1 MAEKM
6 LFSSLPT
13 EYKASLVEL
22 YNQQENVLAHNIK
35 YLRELSTEEKGV
47 FSTKG
52 GSAPVGSVL
61 QIIYKISGK
70 LLPLHFNVAVD
81 RAFVQEDI
89 LRTNYVLINGMMMAV
104 VKEKRN
110 PPLEIVYH
118 NLKDLSD
125 DELDVELQRNIAADK
140 RLGFDLTNGQL
151 VRFSVFNTGED
162 EYAVIVTTVEA
173 VALKL
178 DFHRIFRAAL
188 KLPQPEDVSKIVDA
202 VVGGNGVMTTPVKNY
217 WEKMLSNLP
226 PMPKIPHLNPQPAKG
241 KYSEEAYL
249 VHVPRDILS
258 DLRSKA
264 ESNKLLLMSMLQT
277 AWGLLLQQS
286 NSTDN
291 VSYCILVPQKKKSTP
306 GAQSIVPFLLKA
318 EDNHT
323 VKTMVNNAFK
333 QFVVSQPYA
342 SLGREDIMN
351 LLGKHNEPFDHFLNF
366 YDFLAEP
373 KPYSQV
379 KGTGNGTIVSQKHWD
394 VRDVIL
400 DVSFRNE
407 GNQVIISVDYNGEV
421 YLQNDIA
428 ILVKHYLL
436 VLQQMLTDWNEPVVS
451 FMERLEKHW
460 KAKFEELELSH
471 EDSRS
476 IIQDA
481 LSRIALFQ
489 ECEQGIIQL
498 FVIGA
503 KLYTKFEG
511 DRISEHEV
519 ENQLVFVLSGK
530 VARSIECGDGW
541 YNTLDILKENSW
553 INENVILPKH
563 KVKISAEVITEQ
575 ATILVVPLVNLMS
588 TLKKSPLL
596 AKNIIYHVMRQLEKY
611 QRLWIQS

>member
-104 VKEKRN
+104 IKEKRN

-188 KLPQPEDVSKIVDA
+188 KLPQPDDVSKIVDA

-379 KGTGNGTIVSQKHWD
+379 KGTGDGTIVSQKHWD

-553 INENVILPKH
+553 INENVMLPKH

>member
-188 KLPQPEDVSKIVDA
+188 KLPQPDDVSKIVDA

-226 PMPKIPHLNPQPAKG
+226 SMPKIPHLNPQPAKG

-318 EDNHT
+318 EENHT

-379 KGTGNGTIVSQKHWD
+379 KGTGDGTIVSQKHWD

>member
-162 EYAVIVTTVEA
+162 EYAVIVTSVEA

-188 KLPQPEDVSKIVDA
+188 KLPQPDDVSKIVDA

-379 KGTGNGTIVSQKHWD
+379 KGTGDGTIVSQKHWD

>member
-188 KLPQPEDVSKIVDA
+188 KLPQPDDVSKIVDA

-379 KGTGNGTIVSQKHWD
+379 KGTGDGTIVSQKHWD

-428 ILVKHYLL
+428 ILVKQYLL

>member
-162 EYAVIVTTVEA
+162 EYAIIVTTVEA

-188 KLPQPEDVSKIVDA
+188 KLPQPEDIYKIVDA
-202 VVGGNGVMTTPVKNY
+202 VVGGNGVMTSPVKNY
-217 WEKMLSNLP
+217 WEKMLSDLP

-249 VHVPRDILS
+249 VYVPRDILS

-286 NSTDN
+286 NSVNN
-291 VSYCILVPQKKKSTP
+291 VSYCLLVPQKKKSIP
-306 GAQSIVPFLLKA
+306 GAQSLVPFLLKA
-318 EDNHT
+318 EDNPT

-342 SLGREDIMN
+342 SLGREDIIN
-351 LLGKHNEPFDHFLNF
+351 LLGKHSEPFDHFLNF

-373 KPYSQV
+373 KPYSKV
-379 KGTGNGTIVSQKHWD
+379 KGTGDGTIVSQKHWD

-407 GNQVIISVDYNGEV
+407 GNQVIISVDYNGEA

-428 ILVKHYLL
+428 ILLKHYLL
-436 VLQQMLTDWNEPVVS
+436 VLQQMLTDWNEPVEY
-451 FMERLEKHW
+451 FIERLKKRWEV
-460 KAKFEELELSH
+460 KFQELDESQ

-498 FVIGA
+498 FVLGA

-541 YNTLDILKENSW
+541 YNTLDILKGNSW
-553 INENVILPKH
+553 INENVMLPKH

>member
-188 KLPQPEDVSKIVDA
+188 KLPQPDDVSKIVDA

-286 NSTDN
+286 NSTDS

-379 KGTGNGTIVSQKHWD
+379 KGTGDGTIVSQKHWD

>member
-188 KLPQPEDVSKIVDA
+188 KLPQPDDVSKIVDA

-379 KGTGNGTIVSQKHWD
+379 KGTGDGTIVSQKHWD

-575 ATILVVPLVNLMS
+575 ATILVVPLVNLLS

>member
-6 LFSSLPT
+6 LFPSLPT
-13 EYKASLVEL
+13 EYKTSLAEL
-22 YNQQENVLAHNIK
+22 YNQQENVLAHNIE
-35 YLRELSTEEKGV
+35 YLRELSAEEKGL

-52 GSAPVGSVL
+52 GAAPIGSVL

-81 RAFVQEDI
+81 RAFAREEI

-104 VKEKRN
+104 VKKKRN

-118 NLKDLSD
+118 NMKDLSD
-125 DELDVELQRNIAADK
+125 DELDVELQRNIAADQ
-140 RLGFDLTNGQL
+140 RLGFDLLSGQL

-162 EYAVIVTTVEA
+162 EYAVIVTALEA

-188 KLPQPEDVSKIVDA
+188 KLPQPEDMSKIVDA
-202 VVGGNGVMTTPVKNY
+202 VVGGNGLMTTPVKNY

-226 PMPKIPHLNPQPAKG
+226 PMPKIPHLNSQTANG

-249 VHVPRDILS
+249 AHIPRDILS

-264 ESNKLLLMSMLQT
+264 ESNKILLMSMLQT

-286 NSTDN
+286 NSVNN
-291 VSYCILVPQKKKSTP
+291 VSYCLLVPQKKKSIP
-306 GAQSIVPFLLKA
+306 GAQSLVPFLLKA
-318 EDNHT
+318 EDNPT
-323 VKTMVNNAFK
+323 VKTLVNSAFK

-342 SLGREDIMN
+342 SLGREDIID

-366 YDFLAEP
+366 YDFLAET
-373 KPYSQV
+373 KPYSKV
-379 KGTGNGTIVSQKHWD
+379 KGTGDGTIVSQKHWD

-407 GNQVIISVDYNGEV
+407 GNQAIISVGYNGEA

-428 ILVKHYLL
+428 ILLQHYLL
-436 VLQQMLTDWNEPVVS
+436 VLQQMLTDWNEPVEY
-451 FMERLEKHW
+451 FMERLKKRWE
-460 KAKFEELELSH
+460 AKFQELDESQ

-498 FVIGA
+498 FILGA

-553 INENVILPKH
+553 INENVMLPKH

-575 ATILVVPLVNLMS
+575 STILVVPLVNLMS

>member
-1 MAEKM
+1 
-6 LFSSLPT
+6 
-13 EYKASLVEL
+13 
-22 YNQQENVLAHNIK
+22 
-35 YLRELSTEEKGV
+35 
-47 FSTKG
+47 
-52 GSAPVGSVL
+52 
-61 QIIYKISGK
+61 
-70 LLPLHFNVAVD
+70 
-81 RAFVQEDI
+81 
-89 LRTNYVLINGMMMAV
+89 
-104 VKEKRN
+104 
-110 PPLEIVYH
+110 
-118 NLKDLSD
+118 
-125 DELDVELQRNIAADK
+125 
-140 RLGFDLTNGQL
+140 
-151 VRFSVFNTGED
+151 
-162 EYAVIVTTVEA
+162 
-173 VALKL
+173 
-178 DFHRIFRAAL
+178 
-188 KLPQPEDVSKIVDA
+188 
-202 VVGGNGVMTTPVKNY
+202 
-217 WEKMLSNLP
+217 
-226 PMPKIPHLNPQPAKG
+226 
-241 KYSEEAYL
+241 
-249 VHVPRDILS
+249 
-258 DLRSKA
+258 KA

-277 AWGLLLQQS
+277 AWGLLLRQS

>member
-52 GSAPVGSVL
+52 GSAPVGAVL

-188 KLPQPEDVSKIVDA
+188 KLPHPDDVSKIVDA

-379 KGTGNGTIVSQKHWD
+379 KGTGDGTIVSQKHWD

-511 DRISEHEV
+511 DRISEQEV

>member
-1 MAEKM
+1 
-6 LFSSLPT
+6 
-13 EYKASLVEL
+13 
-22 YNQQENVLAHNIK
+22 
-35 YLRELSTEEKGV
+35 
-47 FSTKG
+47 
-52 GSAPVGSVL
+52 
-61 QIIYKISGK
+61 
-70 LLPLHFNVAVD
+70 
-81 RAFVQEDI
+81 
-89 LRTNYVLINGMMMAV
+89 
-104 VKEKRN
+104 
-110 PPLEIVYH
+110 
-118 NLKDLSD
+118 
-125 DELDVELQRNIAADK
+125 IAADK

-162 EYAVIVTTVEA
+162 EYAIIVTTVEA

-188 KLPQPEDVSKIVDA
+188 KLPQPEDISKIVDA
-202 VVGGNGVMTTPVKNY
+202 VVGGNGVMTSPVKNY

-249 VHVPRDILS
+249 VYVPRDILS

-286 NSTDN
+286 NSVNN
-291 VSYCILVPQKKKSTP
+291 VSYCLLVPQKKKSIP
-306 GAQSIVPFLLKA
+306 GAQSLVPFLLKA
-318 EDNHT
+318 EDNPT
-323 VKTMVNNAFK
+323 VKIMVNNAKKKSIPGAQSLVPFLLKAEDNPTVKIMVNNAFK

-342 SLGREDIMN
+342 SLGREDIIN
-351 LLGKHNEPFDHFLNF
+351 LLGKHSEPFDHFLNF

-373 KPYSQV
+373 KPYSKV
-379 KGTGNGTIVSQKHWD
+379 KGTGDGTIVSQKHWD

-407 GNQVIISVDYNGEV
+407 GNQVIISVDYNGEA

-428 ILVKHYLL
+428 ILLKHYLL
-436 VLQQMLTDWNEPVVS
+436 VLQQMLTDWNEPVEY
-451 FMERLEKHW
+451 FMERLKKRWEV
-460 KAKFEELELSH
+460 KFQELDESQ

-498 FVIGA
+498 FILGA

-511 DRISEHEV
+511 DRISEHDV

-553 INENVILPKH
+553 INENVMLPKH

>member
-188 KLPQPEDVSKIVDA
+188 KLPQPDDVSKIVDA

-379 KGTGNGTIVSQKHWD
+379 KGTGDGTIVSQKHWD

-553 INENVILPKH
+553 INENVMLPKH

>member
-104 VKEKRN
+104 IKEKRN

>member
-61 QIIYKISGK
+61 QVIYKISGK

-162 EYAVIVTTVEA
+162 EYAIIVTTVEA
-173 VALKL
+173 VALKM

-188 KLPQPEDVSKIVDA
+188 KLPQPEDISKIVDA
-202 VVGGNGVMTTPVKNY
+202 VVGGNGVMTSPVKNY
-217 WEKMLSNLP
+217 WEKMLSDLP

-249 VHVPRDILS
+249 VYVPRDILS

-286 NSTDN
+286 NSVNN
-291 VSYCILVPQKKKSTP
+291 VSYCLLVPQKKESIP
-306 GAQSIVPFLLKA
+306 GAQSLVPFLLKA
-318 EDNHT
+318 EDNPT

-379 KGTGNGTIVSQKHWD
+379 KGTGDGTIVSQKHWD

-407 GNQVIISVDYNGEV
+407 GNHVIISVDYNGEV

-553 INENVILPKH
+553 INENVMLPKH

>member
-1 MAEKM
+1 MEEKM
-6 LFSSLPT
+6 LFPSLPT
-13 EYKASLVEL
+13 EYKAALAEL
-22 YNQQENVLAHNIK
+22 YNQQENVLEHNIE
-35 YLRELSTEEKGV
+35 YLRELSTDEKGV

-52 GSAPVGSVL
+52 GSAPIGSVL

-70 LLPLHFNVAVD
+70 LVPLHFNVAVD
-81 RAFVQEDI
+81 RAFVQEEI
-89 LRTNYVLINGMMMAV
+89 LRTNYVLINDMIMAV
-104 VKEKRN
+104 VKKKRN
-110 PPLEIVYH
+110 PPLEIAYQ
-118 NLKDLSD
+118 NLKELD
-125 DELDVELQRNIAADK
+125 DEELDVELRKSMAADK
-140 RLGFDLTNGQL
+140 RLGFDLTKGQL
-151 VRFSVFNTGED
+151 VRFSVFNTRED
-162 EYAVIVTTVEA
+162 EYAVIVTTLEA
-173 VALKL
+173 IAFKL
-178 DFHRIFRAAL
+178 DFHKIFRAAL
-188 KLPQPEDVSKIVDA
+188 KLPQPEDISKILDS
-202 VVGGNGVMTTPVKNY
+202 VVGGNGVMTAPVKSY

-226 PMPKIPHLNPQPAKG
+226 AMPKIPHLNPQPAKG
-241 KYSEEAYL
+241 KYNEEAYL

-277 AWGLLLQQS
+277 AWGLLLQHS
-286 NSTDN
+286 NSTNN
-291 VSYCILVPQKKKSTP
+291 VSYCLLVPQKKKSIP
-306 GAQSIVPFLLKA
+306 GAQSLVPFLLKA
-318 EDNHT
+318 EDNPT

-342 SLGREDIMN
+342 SLGREDIIN
-351 LLGKHNEPFDHFLNF
+351 LMGKQNEPFDHFLNF
-366 YDFLAEP
+366 YDFLAES

-379 KGTGNGTIVSQKHWD
+379 QGTGDGTIVSQKHWD

-400 DVSFRNE
+400 DVSFRTE
-407 GNQVIISVDYNGEV
+407 ENQVIISVHYNGEA

-428 ILVKHYLL
+428 ILLKHYLL
-436 VLQQMLTDWNEPVVS
+436 VLQQMLTDWNEPVGK

-460 KAKFEELELSH
+460 DAKFKELDESQ

-476 IIQDA
+476 VIQDA

-498 FVIGA
+498 FILGA

-511 DRISEHEV
+511 DRISEQEV
-519 ENQLVFVLSGK
+519 ENQLVFVLTGK

-596 AKNIIYHVMRQLEKY
+596 AKNIIFHVMRQLEKY

>member
-188 KLPQPEDVSKIVDA
+188 KLPQPDDVSKIVDA

-379 KGTGNGTIVSQKHWD
+379 KGTGDGTIVSQKHWD